1 MFRLRN
7 VDSYV
12 KYSLFVYHSYQLSG
26 IKEKLNINENLFLVT
41 RRVKKKKNKEK
52 EIRSNIV
59 SLTSYKGF
67 CPFSIS

>member
-41 RRVKKKKNKEK
+41 RRVKKKKKTK
-52 EIRSNIV
+52 KKKYDRI
-59 SLTSYKGF
+59 LF
-67 CPFSIS
+67 L